1 MFSVLPKKLVSPV
14 LYSFPIK
21 YVSSTSINC
30 NTAIGIPFAKAK
42 EGSFV
47 QDAPHL
53 ENSFEGDAFL
63 KRNLERILPNDVYSD
78 VKKELSAF
86 GARVATDIY
95 KLGREC
101 ELSPPYMKLQDA
113 WANPH
118 NRVVTCESW
127 KELKRVS
134 AREGMVALAYE
145 RNPKHQGFS
154 RFIQMSKNYLFYP
167 SSGLYSCPLAMT
179 DGAAKTLEVS
189 GFKDH
194 GGAYKNLTSRDPER
208 FWTSGQWMT
217 EKRGGSDVAGGT
229 ETLAVQDP
237 NFRNMYKLYGYKFF
251 SSATDADVA
260 LTLARVVDPAT
271 GKTTAG
277 TRGLSLFLVH
287 VDQPSNLHL
296 IRLKEKL
303 GTKQLPT
310 GELLLDGMNAELL
323 SEPGRGVASIS
334 HMLNITRLHNASASV
349 SAMRRII
356 SLARDY
362 SNRRIAFGKTIR
374 NHPLHVRTLADM
386 ELECRAGFVLFAEAA
401 RLLSLEESGAAS
413 NDQQQLLRLLLPLL
427 KLYTG
432 KQCIKVVSEGV
443 ESFGGQGYMED
454 TGIPVILRDAQVTP
468 IWEGTTNI
476 LSLDVL
482 RAVAKTEGQVLVA
495 YYQRIQGVLDSS
507 VNPSLSECCSLLEQY
522 RSQLIS
528 FAQNNSDQLEYV
540 ARDFSFG
547 LARTLAGALLLEH
560 ASWSGAVESDVAAA
574 ERWLRQRDLVAQ
586 SLAVEKICNPSVTSI
601 QKLDEALVFDG
612 YDAKNLLSPLF

>member
-1 MFSVLPKKLVSPV
+1 MFSVLQKKIASPV
-14 LYSFPIK
+14 LYTFPIK
-21 YVSSTSINC
+21 HLSLTSINC
-30 NTAIGIPFAKAK
+30 NTSVGIPFAKAK

-63 KRNLERILPNDVYSD
+63 KRNLERLLPNEVYSD
-78 VKKELSAF
+78 VKKELSVF

-95 KLGREC
+95 RLGREC
-101 ELSPPYMKLQDA
+101 ELNPPYMKLKDA

-127 KELKRVS
+127 KELKRLS
-134 AREGMVALAYE
+134 AREGIVALAYE

-154 RFIQMSKNYLFYP
+154 RLIQMSKNYLYYP

-189 GFKDH
+189 GLKDH
-194 GGAYKNLTSRDPER
+194 EAYRNLTSRDPER

-237 NFRNMYKLYGYKFF
+237 SSKNMYRLYGYKFF

-260 LTLARVVDPAT
+260 LTLARIVDPST

-323 SEPGRGVASIS
+323 SPPGRGVASIS
-334 HMLNITRLHNASASV
+334 HMLNITRLHNASGSV

-362 SNRRIAFGKTIR
+362 SNRRVAFGKPIR

-386 ELECRAGFVLFAEAA
+386 ELECRAGFILFAEAA

-432 KQCIKVVSEGV
+432 KQCIKVVSEGL

-482 RAVAKTEGQVLVA
+482 RAVAKTEGQVLIA

-507 VNPSLSECCSLLEQY
+507 ANPSLSECYSLLERY
-522 RSQLIS
+522 RSQLLS
-528 FAQNNSDQLEYV
+528 FAQNNPDKLEYV
-540 ARDFSFG
+540 ARDFAFG

-574 ERWLRQRDLVAQ
+574 ERWLTQRDLVAQ
-586 SLAVEKICNPSVTSI
+586 SLVVEQISNRCLTSF

-612 YDAKNLLSPLF
+612 YDAKHLLSPLF